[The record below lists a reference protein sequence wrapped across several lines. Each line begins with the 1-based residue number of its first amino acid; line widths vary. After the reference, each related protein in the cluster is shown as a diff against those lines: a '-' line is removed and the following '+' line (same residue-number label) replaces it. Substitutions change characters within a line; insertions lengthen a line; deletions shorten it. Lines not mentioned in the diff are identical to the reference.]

1 MGLYAELPSD
11 LEEVDIIIAGGGTA
25 GCIVAARLAD
35 ADPGLSILVVE
46 GGPNNIGEP
55 TIHYP
60 ALSISHL
67 LPTSKFTL
75 FYSGA
80 QSNLLAG
87 RAPIVPSGG
96 VLGGG
101 SSINLLQYSRGQRSD
116 YDDWKTAGW
125 SAEDILPYMK
135 KLETYHGPDP
145 RGLHGHD
152 GPIHVSAGTF
162 RSERFST
169 DLLNS
174 LGKAGWPEVED
185 VNTMDTVNRSMRA
198 LRYVSP
204 EGKRQDTATIYLH
217 PRLLDGKHPHLH
229 VVVESQVERI
239 LFDDHKKAVGVIYR
253 PNPAFCPNPK
263 PRTIKA
269 RRMVVLSCGSLG
281 SPLVLERSGV
291 GNTEIVKRSGVE
303 LVADLPGVGENYD
316 DHHMMVYAYKSSL
329 GPTET
334 LDGVVAGRSNPR
346 DMIMQNDPLLG
357 WNGIDVQAKV
367 RPSEAEVLSLGPQFQ
382 EAWDKE
388 FKSHPE
394 KPLMLM
400 AATICFPGD
409 PTGQPEGQ
417 YFGIANSSA
426 YPFSRGHMHISGPG
440 LDDAPDFDPGC
451 FSDAGNIDIKMHLWM
466 YKKQREIIRRMDV
479 FRGEVASWHPRF
491 PAGSKA
497 ACIETDTALGDV
509 PEIEYSAEDD
519 AAILQWLR
527 EHIDTTWHS
536 MGTCR
541 MAPRE
546 KSGVVDPSLSV
557 HGVLGLKVADMSIAP
572 SNVAANTNN
581 TAMAIGEKAADIFIN
596 ELGLTAK

>member
-1 MGLYAELPSD
+1 MVS
-11 LEEVDIIIAGGGTA
+11 
-25 GCIVAARLAD
+25 
-35 ADPGLSILVVE
+35 S
-46 GGPNNIGEP
+46 
-55 TIHYP
+55 
-60 ALSISHL
+60 
-67 LPTSKFTL
+67 
-75 FYSGA
+75 
-80 QSNLLAG
+80 
-87 RAPIVPSGG
+87 PI
-96 VLGGG
+96 
-101 SSINLLQYSRGQRSD
+101 
-116 YDDWKTAGW
+116 
-125 SAEDILPYMK
+125 
-135 KLETYHGPDP
+135 
-145 RGLHGHD
+145 
-152 GPIHVSAGTF
+152 
-162 RSERFST
+162 
-169 DLLNS
+169 
-174 LGKAGWPEVED
+174 
-185 VNTMDTVNRSMRA
+185 
-198 LRYVSP
+198 
-204 EGKRQDTATIYLH
+204 
-217 PRLLDGKHPHLH
+217 
-229 VVVESQVERI
+229 
-239 LFDDHKKAVGVIYR
+239 KKA
-253 PNPAFCPNPK
+253 
-263 PRTIKA
+263 
-269 RRMVVLSCGSLG
+269 
-281 SPLVLERSGV
+281 
-291 GNTEIVKRSGVE
+291 
-303 LVADLPGVGENYD
+303 
-316 DHHMMVYAYKSSL
+316 
-329 GPTET
+329 
-334 LDGVVAGRSNPR
+334 
-346 DMIMQNDPLLG
+346 
-357 WNGIDVQAKV
+357 
-367 RPSEAEVLSLGPQFQ
+367 
-382 EAWDKE
+382 
-388 FKSHPE
+388 E
-394 KPLMLM
+394 KILMKYS
-400 AATICFPGD
+400 FPGD